1 MSTIVFDCE
10 PLNTLIRQESKLSE
24 LKKVQ
29 ALLVAASAQDAD
41 LVVPAAVIAELYR
54 GTHAAGVDTWLN
66 RHRAWLIQDTTRELA
81 RVVGKL
87 LDSAGRGS
95 EDHVDGCVVASAI
108 VAGGGTIVTGDSR
121 DISTIAAGNAALTVV
136 SL

>member
-1 MSTIVFDCE
+1 LRTTQS
-10 PLNTLIRQESKLSE
+10 LIRRDAKPSE

-29 ALLVAASAQDAD
+29 ALLVAASARNFE

-54 GTHAAGVDTWLN
+54 GTHAAGVDAWLN
-66 RHRAWLIQDTTRELA
+66 RHRAWMVQDTTRELA
-81 RVVGKL
+81 HVVGRL

-108 VAGGGTIVTGDSR
+108 VAGGGTIITGDPR
-121 DISTIAAGNAALTVV
+121 DISAIAAGNAAVNVV
-136 SL
+136 AL